1 MPRGAH
7 AKASVRSGRARSQRA
22 DLNVIPAKVGK
33 HGGTRHRSK
42 RPFYLRLVRKFLD
55 RYYGRLRKIKANYVL
70 LNLFNLKRLTH
81 ARRMYRKYGV
91 KRSVLLP
98 INSTMLPKESV
109 EKPWLDGPDADL
121 QLAASPELKRFDA
134 STQEAIKRWPTDGYI
149 ALRGLFTGEEVA
161 AMNAEIDRLIRDKVV
176 DFNFTG
182 RKIMFAFQHSTIL
195 HRYVHDRRIL
205 DVMDFL
211 LGRKVRVFQSI
222 NFLTGSEQHAHSDS
236 IHMTTYPLGYMI
248 AAWIALEYVDG
259 DNGCLVYHPGS
270 QKLPYLLN
278 DGYDHG
284 GNRFVIGEEAYAR
297 YEEAIDAEIAQGG
310 FPATEFHAQ
319 PGDVLL
325 WHANLLHGG
334 KRMARPDAS
343 RKSMVVHCFAEDVL
357 CYHELTQ
364 RAAMMEES

>member
-1 MPRGAH
+1 MVKHRG
-7 AKASVRSGRARSQRA
+7 RTA
-22 DLNVIPAKVGK
+22 D
-33 HGGTRHRSK
+33 HGP
-42 RPFYLRLVRKFLD
+42 PFYLRGVRKLLD

-70 LNLFNLKRLTH
+70 LNLFNLKRLAH

-98 INSTMLPKESV
+98 INSSMLPKASIEQ
-109 EKPWLDGPDADL
+109 PWLDGPDAEQRL
-121 QLAASPELKRFDA
+121 LASSGLKRFDA
-134 STQEAIKRWPTDGYI
+134 ATQEAIRRWPKDGYI
-149 ALRGLFTGEEVA
+149 VLRGLFTGNEVA
-161 AMNAEIDRLIRDKVV
+161 AMNAEVDRLIREKVV

-182 RKIMFAFQHSTIL
+182 RKIMFAFQHSPL
-195 HRYVHDRRIL
+195 LRRSAHDRRIL

-211 LGRKVRVFQSI
+211 LGRKVRVFQTI

-248 AAWIALEYVDG
+248 AAWIALERVDG
-259 DNGCLVYHPGS
+259 ENGCLVYHPGS
-270 QKLPYLLN
+270 HRLPYLLN

-284 GNRFVIGEEAYAR
+284 GNRFVIGEDAYAR
-297 YEEAIDAEIAQGG
+297 YEQAIDAEIRRGG
-310 FPATEFHAQ
+310 FPVTEFHAE

-334 KRMARPDAS
+334 KKMARPDAS
-343 RKSMVVHCFAEDVL
+343 RKSMVIHCFAEDVL

-364 RAAMMEES
+364 RAAMMED

>member
-1 MPRGAH
+1 MRRETGSGH
-7 AKASVRSGRARSQRA
+7 GKAR
-22 DLNVIPAKVGK
+22 
-33 HGGTRHRSK
+33 
-42 RPFYLRLVRKFLD
+42 YLRCVRKFLD

-70 LNLFNLKRLTH
+70 LNLFNLKRLSH

-91 KRSVLLP
+91 KRNVLLP
-98 INSTMLPKESV
+98 INSTHLPKESV
-109 EKPWLDGPDADL
+109 EKPWLDGSEATQRL
-121 QLAASPELKRFDA
+121 LASPDLNRFDSA
-134 STQEAIKRWPTDGYI
+134 TQEALKRWPEQGYVV
-149 ALRGLFTGEEVA
+149 LRGLFRPDEVEA
-161 AMNAEIDRLIRDKVV
+161 INAEIDRLIRDKVV

-182 RKIMFAFQHSTIL
+182 RKIMFAFRHSAL
-195 HRYVHDRRIL
+195 LRRYAHDRRIL
-205 DVMDFL
+205 DLMDFL

-248 AAWIALEYVDG
+248 AAWIALEPVNSE
-259 DNGCLVYHPGS
+259 NGCLVYHPGS
-270 QKLPYLLN
+270 HRLPYLLN

-297 YEEAIDAEIAQGG
+297 YELAIDDAIKQGG

-334 KRMARPDAS
+334 KKMARADAS
-343 RKSMVVHCFAEDVL
+343 RKSMVIHCFAEDVL

-364 RAAMMEES
+364 RAAMMER